1 MAKYNTK
8 IVNQIVGLIKSDT
21 YTNAEVCQQ
30 CGITT
35 KTYYQWL
42 NDYPD
47 FEQAVEQAKDERM
60 QFLVAEAKK
69 SLLKKIQGYTVDE
82 TKVVTVP
89 SNEMEIGKDG
99 KSRPKPKI
107 KEQSTTKKHIAPDTA
122 AVIFTLT
129 NGEPSTWRNRQSNE
143 VTGKDG
149 KDLFKQLS
157 DDELEAKIAELER
170 KLGK

>member
-1 MAKYNTK
+1 MAKYNIK
-8 IVNQIVGLIKSDT
+8 IVNKIVGLIKSDT
-21 YTNAEVCQQ
+21 YTIAEVCQQ

-35 KTYYQWL
+35 KTFYQWL

-47 FEQAVEQAKDERM
+47 FEQAVEQAKEERM
-60 QFLVAEAKK
+60 QFFVSEAKK

-89 SNEMEIGKDG
+89 GDEKDSNG
-99 KSRPKPKI
+99 RPKPKI

-129 NGEPSTWRNRQSNE
+129 NGEPTTWRNRQSTE
-143 VTGKDG
+143 VTGKAG
-149 KDLFKQLS
+149 KDLCKQMC
-157 DDELEAKIAELER
+157 DEELQSKFGEMKI
-170 KLGK
+170 KLGEE